1 MKSHNIQVMDLKI
14 KADHILFETVPDLK
28 FGIIHYNRINTSD
41 APGMLKGRIGYFY
54 QEMQI
59 DLEDK
64 NVTDIPGVAEWRKVW
79 KAFGKDP
86 GRYRP
91 SAEALIRR
99 VKKGQVPGEINLGV
113 DLNNFFSVREGIPC
127 GLYDA
132 ASVSGDITFRPGT
145 GADVYEGLNGRDNS
159 LDNILVTADAQG
171 AFGSPFVDS
180 KRTAVTET
188 TAEAIHVLY
197 LRPSMSAEQAGI
209 LLEETGTL
217 FTSMTGGEY
226 TPALLHKGNTEAVFK
241 RGNPDGQDQPR

>member
-1 MKSHNIQVMDLKI
+1 MKSHKKQVMDMKI
-14 KADHILFETVPDLK
+14 TADQMLFETVPDLK
-28 FGIIHYNRINTSD
+28 FGILHYNRISTSD

-99 VKKGQVPGEINLGV
+99 VKKGQMPGEINLGV

-127 GLYDA
+127 GLYDL
-132 ASVSGDITFRPGT
+132 ASVAGEVSIRKGTAGDE
-145 GADVYEGLNGRDNS
+145 YEGLNGRINS
-159 LDNILVTADAQG
+159 LENLLLTSDEHG
-171 AFGSPFVDS
+171 PFGSPFVDS
-180 KRTAVTET
+180 GRTAVTEQT
-188 TAEAIHVLY
+188 TEALHVLY
-197 LRPSMSAEQAGI
+197 LQPSMMLEEAEL
-209 LLEETGTL
+209 LLEETGIF
-217 FTSMTGGEY
+217 FTSVAGGSFKG
-226 TPALLHKGNTEAVFK
+226 AILHAENRSAEI
-241 RGNPDGQDQPR
+241 

>member
-14 KADHILFETVPDLK
+14 KADQLLFETVPDLK
-28 FGIIHYNRINTSD
+28 FGILHYNRINTSD

-127 GLYDA
+127 GLYDLA
-132 ASVSGDITFRPGT
+132 AVTGDVSIHKGSSEDE
-145 GADVYEGLNGRDNS
+145 YEGLNGRINN
-159 LDNILVTADAQG
+159 LENMLVTSDEQG
-171 AFGSPFVDS
+171 PFGSPFVDS
-180 KRTAVTET
+180 GRTAVTEQT
-188 TAEAIHVLY
+188 TEAIHVLY
-197 LRPSMSAEQAGI
+197 LQPSMTAEEAEV
-209 LLEETGTL
+209 LLKETGIF
-217 FTSMTGGEY
+217 FTSVAGGSFTG
-226 TPALLHKGNTEAVFK
+226 AILHAGNRSA
-241 RGNPDGQDQPR
+241 DI